1 MGWSKNPTADTKA
14 QSAPTLRCLCWD
26 TDIKDEILM
35 LTPFKRSQINSLR
48 LTMSASVG
56 TRFISV
62 AAQDHLQWEAIFLR
76 IHLIKIHFLSQVQN
90 SSEHFKKL
98 FHEEF
103 FMKLFLRFRWGRFC
117 EMCWTCEGKSSFSG
131 SSGQLFI
138 VSLSWSSEIIWSSG
152 WSAVNIIKT

>member
-14 QSAPTLRCLCWD
+14 QSAPTLRCSCWD

-98 FHEEF
+98 FHENSSWNCF
-103 FMKLFLRFRWGRFC
+103 YVSG
-117 EMCWTCEGKSSFSG
+117 EGGFAKCAEHAKGNPVSPGPQVNF
-131 SSGQLFI
+131 
-138 VSLSWSSEIIWSSG
+138 SLSVSRDLQRSYDQ
-152 WSAVNIIKT
+152 VNNLK

>member
-1 MGWSKNPTADTKA
+1 
-14 QSAPTLRCLCWD
+14 
-26 TDIKDEILM
+26 
-35 LTPFKRSQINSLR
+35 
-48 LTMSASVG
+48 MSASVG

-103 FMKLFLRFRWGRFC
+103 FMKLFFCGSGEGGFAKCAEHAKGNPVSPGPQVNFSLSVSLDLQRSHDQVDNLRF
-117 EMCWTCEGKSSFSG
+117 
-131 SSGQLFI
+131 I
-138 VSLSWSSEIIWSSG
+138 
-152 WSAVNIIKT
+152 